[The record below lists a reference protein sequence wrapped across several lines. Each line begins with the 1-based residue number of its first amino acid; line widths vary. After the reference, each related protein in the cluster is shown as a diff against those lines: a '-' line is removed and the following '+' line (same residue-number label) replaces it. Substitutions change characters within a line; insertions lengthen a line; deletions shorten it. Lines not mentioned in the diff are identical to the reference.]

1 MANKLS
7 GFLWSRSDI
16 NCHMDMPDM
25 DERQNFEVRGGSGET
40 GLCSSITPILPS
52 NPLDPMMPLLS
63 EMKQKVSPMHR
74 PPIIS
79 PLLHAPK
86 HPRRFLPNNCS
97 DMCRVRDICQVDHG
111 NNAG

>member
-1 MANKLS
+1 
-7 GFLWSRSDI
+7 
-16 NCHMDMPDM
+16 M
-25 DERQNFEVRGGSGET
+25 DERQNFEVRGSSGET

-79 PLLHAPK
+79 PLLQHGGK
-86 HPRRFLPNNCS
+86 QIHSRRFLPNNCS
-97 DMCRVRDICQVDHG
+97 G
-111 NNAG
+111 K